1 MLTQVRF
8 LPPGPGCGRFFQ
20 EGPTTSS
27 LTPPKPADGFGRLA
41 AALGSSAGAGSRL
54 ETRLILLTV
63 ATRAITVLAGVLF
76 GIINPPRGTSFPYAA
91 AVLVVCAAVVSWYQL
106 RTASLQRVK
115 VATLLELVIAVVAVM
130 GTSGFK
136 SPFIL
141 TPITGLLLAGYVWGR
156 RATVGTAVAGV
167 IAAAAAIAIQSTD
180 AADQRAASQIAV
192 IFLLCGA
199 LGAFT
204 RNLVV
209 EIEVQ
214 RAAAIDQATQ
224 MATANDLLVSLHA
237 LAQTLPASFDLGEV
251 VESIRQRVRALFPYT
266 ALVVLVPDDAGAGWR
281 AELAEG
287 VRVPPRL
294 GENELP
300 APLRRAMTTTRAIV
314 VTDRLANADETGFAA
329 LCRSGLYTAL
339 RARGALV
346 GAVSIEHVPA
356 DAYGPDERDLLES
369 LSSVLALSLDNA
381 RWFGRLHT
389 LGAEAERGRIAREL
403 HDRIAQSLAYVTF
416 ELERLQHLPGEK
428 HEELNNLHDVVRDI
442 MQELRETI
450 YQLRADVSEDND
462 LTTVAADYL
471 ARFEERTG
479 ISATWAPQT
488 VRRLPYRVEQE
499 LWRIVQEALANV
511 DRHSGATQVIV
522 RWEVEE
528 HGARLEV
535 SDNGAGFDPRHVA
548 GDHYGIVGMRERAD
562 AIGARLQIVS
572 RSGRGTSV
580 VVELENAAAPRRSVR
595 RSA

>member
-1 MLTQVRF
+1 MLPQGTLWSDTGCDPRF
-8 LPPGPGCGRFFQ
+8 
-20 EGPTTSS
+20 EEDSTTS
-27 LTPPKPADGFGRLA
+27 TVTTRAKQPDGFGRLA
-41 AALGSSAGAGSRL
+41 AALGSSAGVGSRL
-54 ETRLILLTV
+54 ETRLIVLTV
-63 ATRAITVLAGVLF
+63 VTRAITVVAGVLF
-76 GIINPPRGTSFPYAA
+76 GILNPPKGSTFPYACVVLLTYT
-91 AVLVVCAAVVSWYQL
+91 AVISWRQL
-106 RTASLQRVK
+106 HSASLDKIQLT
-115 VATLLELVIAVVAVM
+115 TLIELVLTVGAIM
-130 GTSGFK
+130 LTGGFK

-141 TPITGLLLAGYVWGR
+141 TPITSLLLAGYAWGR

-167 IAAAAAIAIQSTD
+167 IATAAAIAIQSAD
-180 AADQRAASQIAV
+180 AADERAASQIAV

-209 EIEVQ
+209 EIEEQ

-266 ALVVLVPDDAGAGWR
+266 ALVVLVPDDAGSGWR

-294 GENELP
+294 AENELP
-300 APLRRAMTTTRAIV
+300 APLRRAMTTTRAVV

-346 GAVSIEHVPA
+346 GTVAIEHIPA
-356 DAYGPDERDLLES
+356 DAYGADERDLLES

-428 HEELNNLHDVVRDI
+428 LEELDNLHDVVRDI

-450 YQLRADVSEDND
+450 YQLRANVSEDNE

-479 ISATWAPQT
+479 ISATWAPET

-511 DRHSGATQVIV
+511 DRHSGASQVIV
-522 RWEVEE
+522 RWEVDE
-528 HGARLEV
+528 HGARLEI
-535 SDNGAGFDPRHVA
+535 SDNGKGFDPSRVA

-562 AIGARLQIVS
+562 AIGAHLQIVS

-580 VVELENAAAPRRSVR
+580 VVELENADAPRRSVR

>member
-1 MLTQVRF
+1 V
-8 LPPGPGCGRFFQ
+8 
-20 EGPTTSS
+20 
-27 LTPPKPADGFGRLA
+27 
-41 AALGSSAGAGSRL
+41 
-54 ETRLILLTV
+54 LTV
-63 ATRAITVLAGVLF
+63 ASRAITVAAGVLI
-76 GIINPPRGTSFPYAA
+76 GLLNPPSVGNFATATLVIVPYA
-91 AVLVVCAAVVSWYQL
+91 VLASLLQL
-106 RTASLQRVK
+106 RLTTLKKIQVLTIADLLVTVGVVMAS
-115 VATLLELVIAVVAVM
+115 
-130 GTSGFK
+130 GGFR
-136 SPFIL
+136 SPYIL
-141 TPITGLLLAGYVWGR
+141 TPITGLVLAGYVWGR
-156 RATVGTAVAGV
+156 RVAVG
-167 IAAAAAIAIQSTD
+167 AAISGAIAS
-180 AADQRAASQIAV
+180 AALILIQFANTSEQRGAAGQIAV
-192 IFLLCGA
+192 VYLLCGV

-204 RNLVV
+204 RNLVA

-214 RAAAIDQATQ
+214 RAAAKDQATQ

-266 ALVVLVPDDAGAGWR
+266 ALVVLVPDDAGSGWR

-294 GENELP
+294 AERDLP
-300 APLRRAMTTTRAIV
+300 EPIRRAMGSTRPV
-314 VTDRLANADETGFAA
+314 VVNDRLNDHEGTGFAA
-329 LCRSGLYTAL
+329 LCRSGLYTTL

-346 GAVSIEHVPA
+346 GAVAIEHVPP
-356 DAYGPDERDLLES
+356 DAYGLDERDLLES

-416 ELERLQHLPGEK
+416 ELERLQHLPGDK
-428 HEELNNLHDVVRDI
+428 HAELGNLHDVVRDV

-450 YQLRADVSEDND
+450 YQLRANVSEENEF
-462 LTTVAADYL
+462 TAVAADYL
-471 ARFEERTG
+471 SRFEERTG
-479 ISATWAPQT
+479 ISCTWAPET

-511 DRHSGATQVIV
+511 DRHSGASQVVV
-522 RWEVEE
+522 RWEVDE
-528 HGARLEV
+528 HTARLEV
-535 SDNGAGFDPRHVA
+535 SDNGKGFDPSRVA

-562 AIGARLQIVS
+562 AIGARLQVVS

-580 VVELENAAAPRRSVR
+580 VVELETAATPRRHVR